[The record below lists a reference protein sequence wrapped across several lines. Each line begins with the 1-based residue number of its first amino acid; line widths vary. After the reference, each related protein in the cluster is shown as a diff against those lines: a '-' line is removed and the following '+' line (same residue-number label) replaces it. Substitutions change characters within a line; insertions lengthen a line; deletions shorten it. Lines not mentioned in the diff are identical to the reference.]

1 MGYFKFLNKIFPA
14 SPDAILKKAT
24 DAEAALARM
33 AHVNTIVNDLS
44 DIAHYE
50 LDLDAT
56 SDLPIN
62 TNKGVIDIINF
73 DTIAVPDPAF
83 GSTVVI
89 NLVNDP
95 ILNVANRDN
104 LYIQITPYYAPT
116 TVDDDFI
123 PYVLVTGAT
132 NGLNITIWN
141 ANPTTPGGV
150 NNGKGA
156 FYLYYEIKTLA

>member
-1 MGYFKFLNKIFPA
+1 MGYFKLLNKIFPA

-50 LDLDAT
+50 LDVDVT
-56 SDLPIN
+56 FDLPVN
-62 TNKGVIDIINF
+62 TNKGIIDIINW
-73 DTIAVPDPAF
+73 D
-83 GSTVVI
+83 TVVPVI
-89 NLVNDP
+89 DFGGSVTITLVNNP

-104 LYIQITPYYAPT
+104 LYLQITPYYAPT
-116 TVDDDFI
+116 GGDTFI

-141 ANPTTPGGV
+141 ANPATGGV
-150 NNGKGA
+150 NQGEGA

>member
-56 SDLPIN
+56 IDLPIN
-62 TNKGVIDIINF
+62 TNKGVIDILNL
-73 DTIAVPDPAF
+73 DNTTVPDPGF
-83 GSTVVI
+83 DTNIVI
-89 NLVNDP
+89 TLVNNP

-104 LYIQITPYYAPT
+104 LYIQITPYYAPA
-116 TVDDDFI
+116 VDDTFI

-132 NGLNITIWN
+132 DGLNITIWN
-141 ANPTTPGGV
+141 ANPAPEGA
-150 NNGKGA
+150 NQCQGA
-156 FYLYYEIKTLA
+156 FYLYYEIKTLS

>member
-1 MGYFKFLNKIFPA
+1 MGYFKFLNKILPA

-50 LDLDAT
+50 LDVDT
-56 SDLPIN
+56 TVDLPIN
-62 TNKGVIDIINF
+62 TNKGVIDILNW
-73 DTIAVPDPAF
+73 D
-83 GSTVVI
+83 TVVPTEDFGTSQI
-89 NLVNDP
+89 ITLVNNP

-104 LYIQITPYYAPT
+104 LYIQITPYYAPA
-116 TVDDDFI
+116 VDDTFI

-132 NGLNITIWN
+132 NGLNITVWN
-141 ANPTTPGGV
+141 ANPAAPGAAQGE
-150 NNGKGA
+150 GA

>member
-1 MGYFKFLNKIFPA
+1 MGYFKFLNKILPA

-50 LDLDAT
+50 LDVDAT
-56 SDLPIN
+56 LELPIN

-73 DTIAVPDPAF
+73 DTIAVPEEGF
-83 GSTVVI
+83 TTSVVI
-89 NLVNDP
+89 NLINTP

-104 LYIQITPYYAPT
+104 LYIQITPYYAPN
-116 TVDDDFI
+116 VSDNFI

-132 NGLNITIWN
+132 DGLNITIWN
-141 ANPTTPGGV
+141 ANPATPAA
-150 NNGKGA
+150 NNGEGA

>member
-1 MGYFKFLNKIFPA
+1 MGYFKFLNKILPA

-50 LDLDAT
+50 LDVDT
-56 SDLPIN
+56 TVDLPIN
-62 TNKGVIDIINF
+62 TNKGVIDILNWDTVVPTINF
-73 DTIAVPDPAF
+73 GTSQTI
-83 GSTVVI
+83 T
-89 NLVNDP
+89 LVNNP

-104 LYIQITPYYAPT
+104 LYVQITPYYAPA
-116 TVDDDFI
+116 VDDAFI

-132 NGLNITIWN
+132 NGLNITVWN
-141 ANPTTPGGV
+141 ASPTTPGADQGE
-150 NNGKGA
+150 GA